1 MSSEKIKVTRNGAAA
16 IITIN
21 RPEVYN
27 AMDRECWVML
37 RQIVQELDADSSVR
51 VIIITGAG
59 EKSFIAGADINALR
73 KRSAIETLRGENG
86 KTALAVEQCTKPTI
100 AAINGLALGGGC
112 EIALACDLRIAAG
125 NAKIGLTELN
135 VGILPGA
142 GGTQRLTQIVGLGR
156 AMHMILT
163 GEPIKAGEALACG
176 LVTAVV
182 PLEDLIKEA
191 LTTAEKLM
199 KKSPIT
205 VQLAKTAVRE
215 GAKTN
220 LSTALLLE
228 TLCQSVIFGTDDHM
242 EGLTAFL
249 EKRTPVYKGE

>member
-1 MSSEKIKVTRNGAAA
+1 MSSDKIMVTRNGAVAV
-16 IITIN
+16 ITIN
-21 RPEVYN
+21 RPEVHN
-27 AMDRECWVML
+27 AMDNECWLTL
-37 RQIVQELDADSSVR
+37 RQTMHELDSDSSVR

-73 KRSAIETLRGENG
+73 KRSAIETLSGQNG
-86 KTALAVEQCTKPTI
+86 KTVLAVEQCTKPTI

-112 EIALACDLRIAAG
+112 EIALACDFRIAAS

-142 GGTQRLTQIVGLGR
+142 GGTQRLTQLIGLGR
-156 AMHMILT
+156 SMHMILT

-182 PLEDLIKEA
+182 PPEDLIKEA
-191 LTTAEKLM
+191 FTIAEKLM
-199 KKSPIT
+199 TKSSIT
-205 VQLAKTAVRE
+205 LQLAKTAIRE
-215 GAKTN
+215 GTKTN
-220 LSTALLLE
+220 FSTALLLE
-228 TLCQSVIFGTDDHM
+228 TLCQSVIFGTEDHM

-249 EKRTPVYKGE
+249 EKRMPLYKGE